1 MSGMLGKT
9 RRTRRGPA
17 SHSDTATSP
26 IIING
31 VAPHPDPLPQN
42 LEAKTMQLY
51 DVGTDEFWGRGD
63 E

>member
-31 VAPHPDPLPQN
+31 V
-42 LEAKTMQLY
+42 
-51 DVGTDEFWGRGD
+51 GRGVCDRDFLLPAD
-63 E
+63 ELT